1 ELTDTEN
8 RIAVA
13 RRDYNESVQQYN
25 TYVRRFPQTLTAR
38 VIGADRKEPFEAPE
52 GVETAPA
59 VEFGG
64 DG

>member
-1 ELTDTEN
+1 M
-8 RIAVA
+8 A